1 MRRIARSARL
11 SDEAI
16 ALLVLPG
23 GGTKVA
29 AWRARS
35 SAHEEAM
42 AEAEALLQDIDR
54 SEAAVM
60 HRAVHDTQAGH
71 PNRRTMLVG
80 SLAAA
85 AASAFIVDRTIMPAS
100 GWLADHATRVGERR
114 RVALADGTVAWMN
127 TASAF
132 SFDLGSDG
140 PAATVHTGEV
150 LFGGSGRGSRRFC
163 AIAGE
168 GIVRSRDG
176 DFLLRLLDG
185 RCDVTA
191 LRGMLDVTLGGQ
203 TTRVLAGQ
211 AIAFAGTVMGTAT
224 AVSPMAATA
233 WLRGKLIF
241 QRMTVAAIVAD
252 MQRYTPARIVVLG
265 QALRSARLSGLFE
278 IDDPDGLF
286 RAIADAT
293 GARIDHVP
301 GLTLLH

>member
-16 ALLVLPG
+16 ALLVSPEG
-23 GGTKVA
+23 GAQVA

-42 AEAEALLQDIDR
+42 AEAEALLRDIDR
-54 SEAAVM
+54 SDAAVM
-60 HRAVHDTQAGH
+60 HRAAHATQVVH
-71 PNRRTMLVG
+71 PNRRAMLVG
-80 SLAAA
+80 GLATAAA
-85 AASAFIVDRTIMPAS
+85 TAFIVDRTIMPAS
-100 GWLADHATRVGERR
+100 GWLADHATRVGEQR
-114 RVALADGTVAWMN
+114 RVMLARGMVAWMN

-132 SFDLGSDG
+132 SFDIGSAG
-140 PAATVHTGEV
+140 LLATVHTGEV
-150 LFGGSGRGSRRFC
+150 LFSSSGRASHRLS
-163 AIAGE
+163 AIIGE
-168 GIVRSRDG
+168 GTVRSRDG
-176 DFLLRLLDG
+176 DFLLRILDD

-191 LRGMLDVTLGGQ
+191 LRGMLEVTLGER
-203 TTRVLAGQ
+203 TTRVNPGQ
-211 AIAFAGTVMGTAT
+211 AIAFAGTVMGTVT
-224 AVSPMAATA
+224 AVQPTAATA

-252 MQRYTPARIVVLG
+252 MQRYTASRIVVLG
-265 QALRSARLSGLFE
+265 DALRSARLSGVFG